1 MESLPLFHRLAG
13 QPVLVVGEGEAAAA
27 KARLI
32 QEAGGIV
39 VQALQPGVRLA
50 FVALDDGAEA
60 VAEELRAAGLLVN
73 VVDRPAL
80 CDFTVPAI
88 IDRAPVTVAVGTA
101 GASASLSKALKER
114 LEVILPPGLGRLAEA
129 IRNARA
135 AVAARYPRVADRRD
149 LWAALLAPG
158 APLDPLAAQAD
169 PAATIAAALASDASA
184 TAAPELHEV
193 RLQAPRGAAHFDVDS
208 LPLGVLRLLA
218 QADLVVLPADAPAAL
233 GALIRRDAARHE
245 GDAPPADAGGRI
257 VWLRFDAR

>member
-101 GASASLSKALKER
+101 GASAKPNPSEACPER
-114 LEVILPPGLGRLAEA
+114 LPWQAVEGRRL
-129 IRNARA
+129 RRRA
-135 AVAARYPRVADRRD
+135 TRSFKQFWFPRVAYEGARRSIRKER
-149 LWAALLAPG
+149 
-158 APLDPLAAQAD
+158 
-169 PAATIAAALASDASA
+169 PARCIQRRSSSSDC
-184 TAAPELHEV
+184 TARPK
-193 RLQAPRGAAHFDVDS
+193 
-208 LPLGVLRLLA
+208 
-218 QADLVVLPADAPAAL
+218 
-233 GALIRRDAARHE
+233 
-245 GDAPPADAGGRI
+245 
-257 VWLRFDAR
+257 